1 MFTGRETAARRRSPD
16 SRWLNARRVIESDL
30 VDRNPKAR
38 SILIAEDNP
47 DSRDALR
54 ALLEAYGFHVLEAE
68 NGQEAVR
75 RGIEQKPDLILMDI
89 MMPTMDGLQ
98 ATRTLRDSP
107 SFRQVPILA
116 LTAMAGSRDL
126 AIQAGCDDYLSKPID
141 VTNFMTKIRRWLD
154 QSPS

>member
-1 MFTGRETAARRRSPD
+1 MIDSDFGDRS
-16 SRWLNARRVIESDL
+16 
-30 VDRNPKAR
+30 PKAR

-98 ATRTLRDSP
+98 ATRTLRGSP

-141 VTNFMTKIRRWLD
+141 ITNFMTKIRRWLD
-154 QSPS
+154 NGSPG